1 MNQFIFY
8 VVVGEHH
15 FMYGALPFAL
25 IKFLNH
31 CYLVVTK
38 SDSLYAKY
46 SGNLLV
52 EFLVMDISANY
63 TFA

>member
-1 MNQFIFY
+1 
-8 VVVGEHH
+8 
-15 FMYGALPFAL
+15 MYGALPFAL